1 MTVPTRPL
9 YTPNLQPG
17 EAERTA
23 IIDLNALEHNTRV
36 LKDMIGERKLIAVVK
51 ADAYGHGAYPV
62 ARSVLEAGAD
72 ILGVVHVTEALELR
86 SEGITAPII
95 AWLHTPQ
102 TDFDEALEADII
114 LGASGWDLEAIAEAA
129 NRTKKRARVHLK
141 VDTGLGRNG
150 STFEDWPALVV
161 RALEL
166 EAAGLVRIEG
176 IFSHLAVADEPE
188 RPETAR
194 QIARLNEFA
203 TVARSAGLTPELVHL
218 ANSPGTITGASPLYN
233 TNEAVLADAVRCGI
247 ALYGL
252 SPLAGVSSKD
262 LNLRPVMTLGTHVC
276 NVKEVP
282 AGQGVSYGLRYS
294 TDKPTTLALIPL
306 GYADGVPRIAEGAP
320 VRIYP
325 RADAANPVEP
335 RTYRV
340 VGRIAMD
347 QLVVDLEEPGL
358 ADPARGILGGS
369 AVLFGSG
376 DNPPVEEWAAAAQTI
391 NYEIVTRIS
400 PRVIRIYRGGAWVER
415 EVDGLHAL
423 GSLFG
428 LDDEQ
433 TPETV

>member
-1 MTVPTRPL
+1 
-9 YTPNLQPG
+9 
-17 EAERTA
+17 
-23 IIDLNALEHNTRV
+23 
-36 LKDMIGERKLIAVVK
+36 
-51 ADAYGHGAYPV
+51 
-62 ARSVLEAGAD
+62 
-72 ILGVVHVTEALELR
+72 
-86 SEGITAPII
+86 
-95 AWLHTPQ
+95 
-102 TDFDEALEADII
+102 
-114 LGASGWDLEAIAEAA
+114 
-129 NRTKKRARVHLK
+129 
-141 VDTGLGRNG
+141 
-150 STFEDWPALVV
+150 
-161 RALEL
+161 
-166 EAAGLVRIEG
+166 
-176 IFSHLAVADEPE
+176 
-188 RPETAR
+188 
-194 QIARLNEFA
+194 
-203 TVARSAGLTPELVHL
+203 
-218 ANSPGTITGASPLYN
+218 
-233 TNEAVLADAVRCGI
+233 
-247 ALYGL
+247 
-252 SPLAGVSSKD
+252 
-262 LNLRPVMTLGTHVC
+262 MTLGTHVC

-335 RTYRV
+335 RTYRA

-358 ADPARGILGGS
+358 ADPARGVLGGS

>member
-150 STFEDWPALVV
+150 STFEDWPALVA

-176 IFSHLAVADEPE
+176 IF
-188 RPETAR
+188 
-194 QIARLNEFA
+194 
-203 TVARSAGLTPELVHL
+203 
-218 ANSPGTITGASPLYN
+218 
-233 TNEAVLADAVRCGI
+233 
-247 ALYGL
+247 
-252 SPLAGVSSKD
+252 
-262 LNLRPVMTLGTHVC
+262 
-276 NVKEVP
+276 
-282 AGQGVSYGLRYS
+282 
-294 TDKPTTLALIPL
+294 
-306 GYADGVPRIAEGAP
+306 
-320 VRIYP
+320 
-325 RADAANPVEP
+325 
-335 RTYRV
+335 
-340 VGRIAMD
+340 
-347 QLVVDLEEPGL
+347 
-358 ADPARGILGGS
+358 
-369 AVLFGSG
+369 
-376 DNPPVEEWAAAAQTI
+376 
-391 NYEIVTRIS
+391 
-400 PRVIRIYRGGAWVER
+400 
-415 EVDGLHAL
+415 
-423 GSLFG
+423 
-428 LDDEQ
+428 
-433 TPETV
+433 

>member
-150 STFEDWPALVV
+150 STFEDWPALVA

-176 IFSHLAVADEPE
+176 IFLPPSLLTWRTPRE
-188 RPETAR
+188 R
-194 QIARLNEFA
+194 
-203 TVARSAGLTPELVHL
+203 S
-218 ANSPGTITGASPLYN
+218 
-233 TNEAVLADAVRCGI
+233 
-247 ALYGL
+247 
-252 SPLAGVSSKD
+252 
-262 LNLRPVMTLGTHVC
+262 
-276 NVKEVP
+276 
-282 AGQGVSYGLRYS
+282 
-294 TDKPTTLALIPL
+294 
-306 GYADGVPRIAEGAP
+306 
-320 VRIYP
+320 
-325 RADAANPVEP
+325 
-335 RTYRV
+335 
-340 VGRIAMD
+340 
-347 QLVVDLEEPGL
+347 
-358 ADPARGILGGS
+358 PARAPYITRTRRS
-369 AVLFGSG
+369 S
-376 DNPPVEEWAAAAQTI
+376 PMRYAAELPST
-391 NYEIVTRIS
+391 VF
-400 PRVIRIYRGGAWVER
+400 PRSRV
-415 EVDGLHAL
+415 
-423 GSLFG
+423 
-428 LDDEQ
+428 
-433 TPETV
+433 

>member
-150 STFEDWPALVV
+150 STFEDWPALVA
-161 RALEL
+161 R
-166 EAAGLVRIEG
+166 
-176 IFSHLAVADEPE
+176 E
-188 RPETAR
+188 RSETAR
-194 QIARLNEFA
+194 QIARLNEFV

-252 SPLAGVSSKD
+252 SSLAGVSSKD

-358 ADPARGILGGS
+358 ADPARGVLGGS

>member
-51 ADAYGHGAYPV
+51 ADAYGHGAYLV

-150 STFEDWPALVV
+150 STFEDWPALVA

-194 QIARLNEFA
+194 QIARLNEFV

-218 ANSPGTITGASPLYN
+218 ANSPGTITGASPRYN

-262 LNLRPVMTLGTHVC
+262 FNLRP
-276 NVKEVP
+276 
-282 AGQGVSYGLRYS
+282 
-294 TDKPTTLALIPL
+294 
-306 GYADGVPRIAEGAP
+306 
-320 VRIYP
+320 
-325 RADAANPVEP
+325 
-335 RTYRV
+335 
-340 VGRIAMD
+340 
-347 QLVVDLEEPGL
+347 
-358 ADPARGILGGS
+358 
-369 AVLFGSG
+369 
-376 DNPPVEEWAAAAQTI
+376 
-391 NYEIVTRIS
+391 IS
-400 PRVIRIYRGGAWVER
+400 
-415 EVDGLHAL
+415 
-423 GSLFG
+423 
-428 LDDEQ
+428 
-433 TPETV
+433 